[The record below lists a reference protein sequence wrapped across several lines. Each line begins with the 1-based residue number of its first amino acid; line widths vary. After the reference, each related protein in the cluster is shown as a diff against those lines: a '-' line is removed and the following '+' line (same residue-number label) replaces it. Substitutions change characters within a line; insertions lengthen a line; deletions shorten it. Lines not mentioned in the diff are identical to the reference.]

1 MESDF
6 DYSGGSSGSWWD
18 GLTTIT
24 GQILAYKTATAPNAV
39 RWAPYASGQQ
49 LGVGANGELL
59 TRGVSAGTSVDAG
72 LAALIPLALIALA
85 AVLVYRALK

>member
-1 MESDF
+1 MESNF

-39 RWAPYASGQQ
+39 RWTPYGDGQQ
-49 LGVGANGELL
+49 LSAGANGELL
-59 TRGVSAGTSVDAG
+59 TRGLSAGADAG
-72 LAALIPLALIALA
+72 LAALIPLALIALT